1 MTDDKNTE
9 YLDAVSALLGLPIR
23 PEDREE
29 VLKAFAVLR
38 GHAQLVAAF
47 PLPEETEMAP
57 RFQP

>member
-1 MTDDKNTE
+1 MTDDKDTN
-9 YLDAVSALLGLPIR
+9 YLDAASALLGLPIR

-47 PLPEETEMAP
+47 PLPEETEVAP